1 MLVKD
6 ISRIIGMDNY
16 VKLYT
21 RVKYSKETVI
31 SFHTN
36 QISSSEFIQLVKR
49 TDSFASKNVECL
61 SVRDG
66 CLCVCISDVSRG
78 DIVEWYA

>member
-6 ISRIIGMDNY
+6 VSRIIGMDID
-16 VKLYT
+16 VILYT

-31 SFHTN
+31 AFHTN
-36 QISSSEFIQLVKR
+36 KIPSSEFNQLVKR
-49 TDSFASKNVECL
+49 TGSLASKCVECL
-61 SVRDG
+61 SVRKS

-78 DIVEWYA
+78 DIVE

>member
-6 ISRIIGMDNY
+6 VSRIIDIDNY
-16 VKLYT
+16 VILYT

-31 SFHTN
+31 AFHTN

-49 TDSFASKNVECL
+49 TGSLASKNVECL
-61 SVRDG
+61 SVRDN
-66 CLCVCISDVSRG
+66 CLCICISDVSRG
-78 DIVEWYA
+78 DIVE